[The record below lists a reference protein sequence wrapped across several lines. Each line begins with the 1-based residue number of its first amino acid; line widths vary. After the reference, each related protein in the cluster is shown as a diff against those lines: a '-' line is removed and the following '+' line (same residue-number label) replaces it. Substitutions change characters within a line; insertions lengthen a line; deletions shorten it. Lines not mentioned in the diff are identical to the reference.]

1 MNSQRIKYALVAL
14 LSVSFIGLELIW
26 TRILSAEFYYTF
38 SFLIISFAILGMS
51 MGSLSLRLFKGL
63 NNIKLMSTYIGL
75 SALFSFVSPILL
87 FKLQLDFSILFSSPF
102 MMLKF
107 LAAVLLLSSSF
118 YFGGLALALIF
129 KTDHKDMPKIYMA
142 DMMGAGISVI
152 FCIILM
158 NTIGTLNAT
167 FIVSAFLILAAF
179 ISGGKKYMP
188 ILVLVLWALSI
199 GKADTLLSSQR
210 EERAPVIYEHW
221 DAMAKIKLY
230 EYAPNYRGINIDN
243 VANSPVIGFDG
254 NIDDPALEGW
264 DIDVKNLIDRFDHCT
279 FLSLG
284 AGGGADVMQ
293 ALGYD
298 AAEVHA
304 VEVNPHINK
313 MMTRGDLKGYIIPDS
328 IESKDAFPIT
338 TCNEFSGNLYNH
350 ERVKVVSEDARTYIR
365 RFKNKFDI
373 IYSLSSNTWAALGS
387 GSFAFAENY
396 IFTTEAFI
404 DYWQALSDTGFLS
417 MEHQMYMPRIVSS
430 AMDALEKMNVPDPE
444 KHIAV
449 YQIPGMRRHLMLMS
463 KDTLDENLIKNAY
476 GKLDNGTYSAK
487 AVLYPLSDP
496 DSSNFYSN
504 IIEHGWKSEYKNAA
518 INISPA
524 TDDKPFIAQL
534 GRWKNFNFK
543 NLERV
548 SILSDFRGF
557 PLTKVLLL
565 AILIVILVII
575 IPICLLP
582 YIKSDTTLKTAPW
595 FYFFLLGVAYISV
608 EIILMQKY
616 TLYIG
621 ASFYSI
627 ATILFSMLLASGIGS
642 RFSKNFSN
650 RTVFLSI
657 VLLLIFNIFAST
669 FLVHHLYGLPIF
681 FRSLLAA
688 LMVFPLAFFMGMPFP
703 KGTLKVGE
711 LIDWGF
717 AVNGAASVLGSVLIM
732 LIVFAW
738 GFTVALLLSAGI
750 YIGAFLLME
759 YGKRW

>member
-1 MNSQRIKYALVAL
+1 LVAL

-107 LAAVLLLSSSF
+107 LAAILLLSSSF

-152 FCIILM
+152 ICIILM

-179 ISGGKKYMP
+179 MSGGKKYMP

-254 NIDDPALEGW
+254 NIDDPMIDGW
-264 DIDVKNLIDRFDHCT
+264 DIDVKNLINRFDHCT

-313 MMTRGDLKGYIIPDS
+313 MMTKGDPKGYIIPDS
-328 IESKDAFPIT
+328 IENKDNFPIT
-338 TCNEFSGNLYNH
+338 PCNEFSGNLYNH

-365 RFKNKFDI
+365 RFKNKFDV

-404 DYWQALSDTGFLS
+404 DYWRALSDKGFLS

-430 AMDALEKMNVPDPE
+430 AMEALRKLNVPEPE

-449 YQIPGMRRHLMLMS
+449 YQIPGMRRHLILMS
-463 KDTLDENLIKNAY
+463 KDTLNEDLIANAY

-487 AVLYPLSDP
+487 VLLYPLAEP
-496 DSSNFYSN
+496 DSGNFYSN
-504 IIEHGWKSEYKNAA
+504 IIENGWKSEYENAA

-534 GRWKNFNFK
+534 GRWKNFSFK
-543 NLERV
+543 NLERI

-582 YIKSDTTLKTAPW
+582 YIKSDKKLKAAPW
-595 FYFFLLGVAYISV
+595 FYFFLLGVAYISI
-608 EIILMQKY
+608 EIVLMQKY

-627 ATILFSMLLASGIGS
+627 ATVLFSMLLASGIGS

-650 RTVFLSI
+650 KTVFLSI
-657 VLLLIFNIFAST
+657 VILLIFNILASS
-669 FLVHHLYGLPIF
+669 FLVHNLYGLPIF

-688 LMVFPLAFFMGMPFP
+688 VMVFPLAFFMGMPFP

-738 GFTVALLLSAGI
+738 GFTVALLLSAGV

-759 YGKRW
+759 YGKKW